1 MKWDWGAVRDFM
13 PHFWD
18 GLLVTLQ
25 ALALGSLISFALGL
39 VWALLMRAPTLP
51 HARTSSRGWYPLV
64 RWPVGVVT
72 EFVRD
77 TPLLVQLFFLFY
89 VLPEWGL
96 TFSALTTGVVAIG
109 LHYSTYTMQVYRAG
123 IEAVP
128 AGQWE
133 AATALSLPARRTW
146 TAVILPQAIRR
157 VVPALGNYVIS
168 MLKDTPMLM
177 AITVLDMLGEARLF
191 SQQHFQFTEP
201 LTVIGVAF
209 VLISCPASLLL
220 RALERRLVR

>member
-1 MKWDWGAVRDFM
+1 MKWDWSAVSEFM
-13 PHFWD
+13 PYFWD

-25 ALALGSLISFALGL
+25 ILVLGSLISFVLGL
-39 VWALLMRAPTLP
+39 VWALLMRVP
-51 HARTSSRGWYPLV
+51 SRWV
-64 RWPVGVVT
+64 TWPVGGVT
-72 EFVRD
+72 EFIRN

-89 VLPEWGL
+89 VLPEWGV

-128 AGQWE
+128 VGQWE
-133 AATALSLPARRTW
+133 AATALNLPLRRTW
-146 TAVILPQAIRR
+146 TAVILPQAVRR

-168 MLKDTPMLM
+168 MLKDTPLLM
-177 AITVLDMLGEARLF
+177 AITVLEMLGEARLF

-201 LTVIGVAF
+201 LTVIGLAF
-209 VLISCPASLLL
+209 IVISYLASLAL
-220 RALERRLVR
+220 RALERRLVH

>member
-1 MKWDWGAVRDFM
+1 MKWDWNAVSEFM
-13 PHFWD
+13 PYFWD
-18 GLLVTLQ
+18 GLKVTLQ
-25 ALALGSLISFALGL
+25 ILVLGSLISFVLGL
-39 VWALLMRAPTLP
+39 VWALLIRTPT
-51 HARTSSRGWYPLV
+51 RWV
-64 RWPVGVVT
+64 RWPVGIVT

-96 TFSALTTGVVAIG
+96 TFSALTTGVFAIG

-128 AGQWE
+128 VGQWE
-133 AATALSLPARRTW
+133 AATALNLPVRRTW

-157 VVPALGNYVIS
+157 VIPALGNYVIA
-168 MLKDTPMLM
+168 MLKDTPILM
-177 AITVLDMLGEARLF
+177 VITVLELMGRARLF
-191 SQQHFQFTEP
+191 SQDHYQFTEP
-201 LTVIGVAF
+201 ITVIGVAF
-209 VLISCPASLLL
+209 ILISYPASLLI

>member
-1 MKWDWGAVRDFM
+1 MPWDWGAVADFM

-25 ALALGSLISFALGL
+25 ALALGSVISFVLGL
-39 VWALLMRAPTLP
+39 VWAMLMRTP
-51 HARTSSRGWYPLV
+51 SRFV
-64 RWPVGVVT
+64 RWPVGAIT
-72 EFVRD
+72 EFIRN

-89 VLPEWGL
+89 VLPEWNI

-128 AGQWE
+128 VGQWE
-133 AATALSLPARRTW
+133 AATALNLPLRRTW
-146 TAVILPQAIRR
+146 TAVILPQAVRR
-157 VVPALGNYVIS
+157 VVPALGNYVIA

-191 SQQHFQFTEP
+191 AQQNFQFTEP

-209 VLISCPASLLL
+209 ILISYLASVLL
-220 RALERRLVR
+220 RSLERRLVR

>member
-1 MKWDWGAVRDFM
+1 MNWDWSAVSDFM

-25 ALALGSLISFALGL
+25 ALLFGSVISFALGL
-39 VWALLMRAPTLP
+39 VWALMMRVP
-51 HARTSSRGWYPLV
+51 SRWV
-64 RWPVGVVT
+64 TWPVGAVT
-72 EFVRD
+72 EFVRN

-89 VLPEWGL
+89 VLPEWGVA
-96 TFSALTTGVVAIG
+96 FSALTTGVVGIG

-133 AATALSLPARRTW
+133 AATALNLPLRRTW

-157 VVPALGNYVIS
+157 VVPALGNYVIA
-168 MLKDTPMLM
+168 MLKDTPILM
-177 AITVLDMLGEARLF
+177 AITVLEMLGEARLF
-191 SQQHFQFTEP
+191 AQESFRFTEP
-201 LTVIGVAF
+201 VTLIGVAF
-209 VLISCPASLLL
+209 IVISYLASLGL
-220 RALERRLVR
+220 RALERRLAH

>member
-1 MKWDWGAVRDFM
+1 MKWDWSAVSDFM

-25 ALALGSLISFALGL
+25 ILVLGSLVSFGVGL
-39 VWALLMRAPTLP
+39 VWALLMRVP
-51 HARTSSRGWYPLV
+51 SRWV
-64 RWPVGVVT
+64 TWPVGVVT
-72 EFVRD
+72 EFIRN

-89 VLPEWGL
+89 VLPEWNI

-123 IEAVP
+123 IEGVP
-128 AGQWE
+128 VGQWE
-133 AATALSLPARRTW
+133 AATALNLPLARTW

-168 MLKDTPMLM
+168 MLKDTPLLM
-177 AITVLDMLGEARLF
+177 AITVLEMLGEARLF
-191 SQQHFQFTEP
+191 SQQNFQFTEP

-209 VLISCPASLLL
+209 IIISYLASLAL
-220 RALERRLVR
+220 RALERRLVH

>member
-1 MKWDWGAVRDFM
+1 MKWDWNAVSDFM
-13 PHFWD
+13 PYFWD
-18 GLLVTLQ
+18 GLKVTLRI
-25 ALALGSLISFALGL
+25 LLLGSLISFVLGL
-39 VWALLMRAPTLP
+39 VWALLMRAPT
-51 HARTSSRGWYPLV
+51 RWV

-96 TFSALTTGVVAIG
+96 TFSALTTGVFAIG

-128 AGQWE
+128 VGQWE
-133 AATALSLPARRTW
+133 AATALNLPVRRTW

-157 VVPALGNYVIS
+157 VIPALGNYVIA
-168 MLKDTPMLM
+168 MLKDTPILM
-177 AITVLDMLGEARLF
+177 VITVLELMGRARLF
-191 SQQHFQFTEP
+191 SQDHYQFTEP
-201 LTVIGVAF
+201 ITVIGVAF
-209 VLISCPASLLL
+209 ILISCPASLLI

>member
-1 MKWDWGAVRDFM
+1 MTWDWSAVGDFM

-39 VWALLMRAPTLP
+39 VWALLMRTPT
-51 HARTSSRGWYPLV
+51 RWV
-64 RWPVGVVT
+64 RWPIGVVT
-72 EFVRD
+72 EFIRN

-89 VLPEWGL
+89 VLPEWNI

-123 IEAVP
+123 IEGVP
-128 AGQWE
+128 PGQWE
-133 AATALSLPARRTW
+133 AATALSLPVRRTW

-168 MLKDTPMLM
+168 MLKDTPLLM
-177 AITVLDMLGEARLF
+177 AITVLDMLGEARLY

-209 VLISCPASLLL
+209 ILISYPASLLM

>member
-1 MKWDWGAVRDFM
+1 VNWNWNAVSDFM
-13 PHFWD
+13 PYFWD
-18 GLLVTLQ
+18 GLKVTLEI
-25 ALALGSLISFALGL
+25 LVLGSLISFVLGL
-39 VWALLMRAPTLP
+39 VWALLMRTPT
-51 HARTSSRGWYPLV
+51 RWV

-96 TFSALTTGVVAIG
+96 TFSALTTGVFAIG

-128 AGQWE
+128 VGQWE
-133 AATALSLPARRTW
+133 AATALNLPVRRTW

-157 VVPALGNYVIS
+157 VVPALGNYVIA
-168 MLKDTPMLM
+168 MLKDTPILM
-177 AITVLDMLGEARLF
+177 VITVLELMGQARLF
-191 SQQHFQFTEP
+191 SQEHYQFTEP
-201 LTVIGVAF
+201 VTVIGVAF
-209 VLISCPASLLL
+209 VLISYPASLLI
-220 RALERRLVR
+220 RALERRLVH

>member
-1 MKWDWGAVRDFM
+1 MKWDWNAVSDFM
-13 PHFWD
+13 PYFWD

-25 ALALGSLISFALGL
+25 ALVLGSLISFALGL
-39 VWALLMRAPTLP
+39 VWALLMRTPT
-51 HARTSSRGWYPLV
+51 RWV

-72 EFVRD
+72 EFIRN

-96 TFSALTTGVVAIG
+96 TFSAMTTGVFAIG

-128 AGQWE
+128 VGQWE
-133 AATALSLPARRTW
+133 AATALNLPMTRTW
-146 TAVILPQAIRR
+146 RMVILPQAIRR

-168 MLKDTPMLM
+168 MLKDTPLLM
-177 AITVLDMLGEARLF
+177 AITVLDMLGRARLF
-191 SQQHFQFTEP
+191 SQENFQFTEP

-209 VLISCPASLLL
+209 ILISYLASLLL
-220 RALERRLVR
+220 RALERRLVH

>member
-1 MKWDWGAVRDFM
+1 MTWDWGAVADFM
-13 PHFWD
+13 PYFWD

-25 ALALGSLISFALGL
+25 ILVFGSLISFALGL
-39 VWALLMRAPTLP
+39 VWALLMRTPT
-51 HARTSSRGWYPLV
+51 RWVT
-64 RWPVGVVT
+64 WPVGAVT
-72 EFVRD
+72 EFIRN

-89 VLPEWGL
+89 VLPEWGI

-128 AGQWE
+128 VGQWE
-133 AATALSLPARRTW
+133 AATALNLPLRRTW
-146 TAVILPQAIRR
+146 TVVILPQAVRR

-168 MLKDTPMLM
+168 MLKDTPLLM
-177 AITVLDMLGEARLF
+177 AITVLEMLGQARLF
-191 SQQHFQFTEP
+191 AQQNFQFTEP

-209 VLISCPASLLL
+209 IVISYLASLAL
-220 RALERRLVR
+220 RALERRLVH

>member
-1 MKWDWGAVRDFM
+1 MKWDWSTVGDFM
-13 PHFWD
+13 PYFWD

-25 ALALGSLISFALGL
+25 ALALGSVISFTLGL
-39 VWALLMRAPTLP
+39 VWALLMRTPT
-51 HARTSSRGWYPLV
+51 RWV

-72 EFVRD
+72 EFIRN

-89 VLPEWGL
+89 VLPEWDI

-133 AATALSLPARRTW
+133 AATALSLPVRRTW

-157 VVPALGNYVIS
+157 VVPPLGNYVIS
-168 MLKDTPMLM
+168 MLKDTPILM
-177 AITVLDMLGEARLF
+177 VITVMEMLGEARLY

-209 VLISCPASLLL
+209 ILISYPASLLL

>member
-1 MKWDWGAVRDFM
+1 MNWDWSAVSDFM
-13 PHFWD
+13 PYFWD

-25 ALALGSLISFALGL
+25 ALVLGSVISFAVGL
-39 VWALLMRAPTLP
+39 VWALLMRVPT
-51 HARTSSRGWYPLV
+51 RWV

-72 EFVRD
+72 EFIRN

-89 VLPEWGL
+89 VLPEWGV
-96 TFSALTTGVVAIG
+96 TFSALTTGVFAIG

-128 AGQWE
+128 VGQWE
-133 AATALSLPARRTW
+133 AATALNLPLRRTW
-146 TAVILPQAIRR
+146 SAVILPQAIRR

-168 MLKDTPMLM
+168 MLKDTPLLM
-177 AITVLDMLGEARLF
+177 AITVLEMLGEARLF
-191 SQQHFQFTEP
+191 AQQTFQFTEP

-209 VLISCPASLLL
+209 IVVSYLASLLL
-220 RALERRLVR
+220 RSLERRLVHRHP